1 MQVYFTRTM
10 KIENKKEDE
19 IMDTIKKK
27 KVKKIISMI
36 MAAVTLSS
44 CGSSNTS
51 NLGNQPSI
59 TSKSDLKGEQTNF
72 KETTLTEQEMLMQE
86 KEFSKGINSFS
97 YDIFSKMDNGKN
109 ILLSPYSIA
118 TAFSMLANGADGE
131 TKQEIIK
138 LFGIKDLDKWNAY
151 MKEYIKR
158 YQKENTKLLTAN
170 SVWLSNQLTLSKR
183 ADQEFFAP
191 LSAYYQVDKKIMELS
206 TDTARK
212 EINNWVSENTNGL
225 INSFLEENL
234 DISVLMVLM
243 NAVYF
248 AGDWEEE
255 FKKEDTQSL
264 EFYGANKQT
273 QVDMM
278 CKYGKEFKYVEKN
291 GIQGVELPYVGNKL
305 AMDIIIPKQ
314 NNKTNKQENIRE
326 SFSQLS
332 EKEKDEFFK
341 AFDEAGKE
349 EISELMIP
357 KFTVSYSV
365 ENLKEVLVGMGLN
378 TVFGEE
384 AVFDKIAEG
393 ICVDK
398 VTHKSKIKVDE
409 KGTEA
414 AAVTSIMMKETAM
427 LNEDEI
433 KFIVNQPFIYMIRD
447 IQTGTIL
454 FIGDM
459 QDIQE

>member
-1 MQVYFTRTM
+1 MCIIKQ
-10 KIENKKEDE
+10 KKA
-19 IMDTIKKK
+19 
-27 KVKKIISMI
+27 KKIIAMI
-36 MAAVTLSS
+36 MAVATLSS

-51 NLGNQPSI
+51 NFGVQPSV
-59 TSKSDLKGEQTNF
+59 TSKSDLKAELANF
-72 KETTLTEQEMLMQE
+72 KETTLTEQEVFAQE
-86 KEFSKGINSFS
+86 KEFSKGINSFT
-97 YDIFSKMDNGKN
+97 YDIFSKLDNRKN

-118 TAFSMLANGADGE
+118 TAFSMLANGADGK
-131 TKQEIIK
+131 TKQEIMN

-151 MKEYIKR
+151 TKEYIKR
-158 YQKENTKLLTAN
+158 YQKEDTKLLTAN
-170 SVWLSNQLTLSKR
+170 SVWLSNQLTLSQR

-191 LSAYYQVDKKIMELS
+191 LSAYYHVDKKTMDLS
-206 TDTARK
+206 ADTARK
-212 EINNWVSENTNGL
+212 EINNWVSENTNGM
-225 INSFLEENL
+225 ISSFLEKNL
-234 DISVLMVLM
+234 ESSILMILL

-248 AGDWEEE
+248 EGDWEEE
-255 FKKEDTQSL
+255 FRKEDTQPL

-278 CKYGKEFKYVEKN
+278 CKYKKEFKYVEKN
-291 GIQGVELPYVGNKL
+291 GIQGVELPYIGKKL
-305 AMDIIIPKQ
+305 VMDIIIPKQ
-314 NNKTNKQENIRE
+314 NNKTNQQENIRE
-326 SFSQLS
+326 CFNQLS

-341 AFDEAGKE
+341 AFDESSTE

-357 KFTVSYSV
+357 KFTISYSV
-365 ENLKEVLVGMGLN
+365 DNLKEVLAEMGLN

-427 LNEDEI
+427 LRKDEI
-433 KFIVNQPFIYMIRD
+433 NFIVNQPFIFVIRD
-447 IQTGTIL
+447 VETGTIL

-459 QDIQE
+459 QDIQK

>member
-1 MQVYFTRTM
+1 MCIIKQ
-10 KIENKKEDE
+10 KKA
-19 IMDTIKKK
+19 
-27 KVKKIISMI
+27 KKIIAMI
-36 MAAVTLSS
+36 MAVATLSS

-51 NLGNQPSI
+51 NFGVQPSV
-59 TSKSDLKGEQTNF
+59 TSKSDLKAELANF
-72 KETTLTEQEMLMQE
+72 KETTLTEQEVFAQE
-86 KEFSKGINSFS
+86 KEFSKGINSFT
-97 YDIFSKMDNGKN
+97 YDIFSKLDNRKN

-118 TAFSMLANGADGE
+118 TAFSMLANGADGK
-131 TKQEIIK
+131 TKQEIMN

-151 MKEYIKR
+151 TKEYIKR
-158 YQKENTKLLTAN
+158 YQKEDTKLLTAN
-170 SVWLSNQLTLSKR
+170 SVWFSNQLTLSQR

-191 LSAYYQVDKKIMELS
+191 LSAYYHVDKKTMDLS
-206 TDTARK
+206 ADTARK
-212 EINNWVSENTNGL
+212 EINNWVSENTNGM
-225 INSFLEENL
+225 ISSFLEKNL
-234 DISVLMVLM
+234 ESSILMILL

-248 AGDWEEE
+248 EGDWEEE
-255 FKKEDTQSL
+255 FRKEDTQPL

-278 CKYGKEFKYVEKN
+278 CKYKKELKYVEKN
-291 GIQGVELPYVGNKL
+291 GIQGVELPYIGKKL
-305 AMDIIIPKQ
+305 VMDIIIPKQ
-314 NNKTNKQENIRE
+314 NNKTNQQENIRE
-326 SFSQLS
+326 CFNQLS

-341 AFDEAGKE
+341 AFDESSTE

-357 KFTVSYSV
+357 KFTISYSV
-365 ENLKEVLVGMGLN
+365 DNLKEVLAEMGLN

-427 LNEDEI
+427 LRKDEI
-433 KFIVNQPFIYMIRD
+433 NFIVKQPFIFVIRD
-447 IQTGTIL
+447 VETGTIL

-459 QDIQE
+459 QDIQK